1 MALSTLRLVGKH
13 KDKIGAIS
21 ENRPLEIVNCDN
33 IEHSKLAICSVD
45 YPRKKSS
52 RVLIHFKS
60 ALRHLY
66 TYAVVGN
73 QAASRRGL
81 AALQWL

>member
-1 MALSTLRLVGKH
+1 MGKH

-21 ENRPLEIVNCDN
+21 ENRPLAISATVAMSDPR
-33 IEHSKLAICSVD
+33 KLPAICPVD

-52 RVLIHFKS
+52 GVLMNFES
-60 ALRHLY
+60 ALRRLY
-66 TYAVVGN
+66 TYDVVGD

>member
-1 MALSTLRLVGKH
+1 MGNFRKKAAS
-13 KDKIGAIS
+13 DFS
-21 ENRPLEIVNCDN
+21 NCNDV
-33 IEHSKLAICSVD
+33 EHSKLAICSLD

-52 RVLIHFKS
+52 GVLIHFKS
-60 ALRHLY
+60 ALRRLY